1 MRCSNFSRMSLIR
14 QALSLER
21 KKNNVASRAD
31 FMQGLMRVL
40 HILSHVLRGAPCW
53 KSFHTMISR
62 DRQRQWNSCNTR
74 TAIRE
79 VREHVTSWM

>member
-1 MRCSNFSRMSLIR
+1 MSPIR

-40 HILSHVLRGAPCW
+40 HILSHVLRGAMLEVVP
-53 KSFHTMISR
+53 HH
-62 DRQRQWNSCNTR
+62 DQQRQ
-74 TAIRE
+74 TAAVE
-79 VREHVTSWM
+79 LL